1 MTELTENQERS
12 KKEIIMERKKRLV
25 QNPRSI
31 VIRVSNASIPANIVR
46 AIFDLDKVVNNIMKN
61 TGFTVSLQ
69 DAKKAI
75 EEVKKLSSS
84 LWEEIKKVVPSLY
97 AYNHENWQEL
107 NDRDEAKETLARAR
121 NAMVFIPRSNEC
133 AQIAIGFKV
142 LGRVRLEYSNTGNL
156 EGVNKIAKII
166 TDYAEKINSL
176 NLTLSKNVQKSGE
189 NNGNNDN

>member
-31 VIRVSNASIPANIVR
+31 VIRVSNASIPGNIVR
-46 AIFDLDKVVNNIMKN
+46 AIFELDKVVNNIMKN
-61 TGFTVSLQ
+61 TGFTISLQ

-75 EEVKKLSSS
+75 EEVKKISISF
-84 LWEEIKKVVPSLY
+84 WDEIKKVIPSLY

-107 NDRDEAKETLARAR
+107 NDKDEVKETLAKAR

-133 AQIAIGFKV
+133 AQIAVGFKV

-156 EGVNKIAKII
+156 EGVNRIAKII
-166 TDYAEKINSL
+166 TDYADKINSL
-176 NLTLSKNVQKSGE
+176 NLTLGKRSEGSNGE
-189 NNGNNDN
+189 NGNR